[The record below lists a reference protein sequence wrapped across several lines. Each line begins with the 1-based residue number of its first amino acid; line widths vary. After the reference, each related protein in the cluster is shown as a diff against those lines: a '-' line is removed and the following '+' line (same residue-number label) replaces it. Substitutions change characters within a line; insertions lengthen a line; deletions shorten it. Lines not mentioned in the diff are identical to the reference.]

1 MIIILPQKDL
11 AQIILQKKFHRLAGF
26 IRIPPQNLTQ
36 SHKIKPFKDML
47 RSVLVIND
55 IQLCDQL
62 MQFQLCFSTVY
73 QTIYQQESYPLF
85 LLFHRGVLPYR
96 YTSFAKSPCRRR
108 LSLVLL
114 VCEKNKSKDLL
125 WQGNQSEL
133 ISGFFYV
140 KSNAL
145 TYYYLIFSTPRAL
158 YNGFSC
164 SFTAFAIFSIFK
176 RSIIPLLCI
185 PL

>member
-1 MIIILPQKDL
+1 
-11 AQIILQKKFHRLAGF
+11 
-26 IRIPPQNLTQ
+26 
-36 SHKIKPFKDML
+36 ML

-62 MQFQLCFSTVY
+62 MQFQLCFSTAY

-108 LSLVLL
+108 LSLILL

-185 PL
+185 PLK